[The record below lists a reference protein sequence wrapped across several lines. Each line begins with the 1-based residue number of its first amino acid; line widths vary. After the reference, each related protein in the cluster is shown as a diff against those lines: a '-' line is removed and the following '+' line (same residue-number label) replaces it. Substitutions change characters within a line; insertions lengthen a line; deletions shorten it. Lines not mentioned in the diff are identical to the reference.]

1 MFSIFHSIL
10 QYTNIYIYIYIWV
23 FINQDTEYTNKDLNA
38 QMKNIIKNMILYK
51 LTFIKT
57 VKVLCS
63 QVLN

>member
-1 MFSIFHSIL
+1 M
-10 QYTNIYIYIYIWV
+10 YICIYIWV

-38 QMKNIIKNMILYK
+38 QMKNIIKNMILYE

-63 QVLN
+63 QMLN